1 MSIEVKNLRFRYG
14 ARPVIGDVS
23 FTAEKGEL
31 LAVLGPNG
39 VGKSTLFRCLLGFL
53 KPVGGEILVDGKE
66 LTAYSRRELAKKIA
80 YIPQSHT
87 PAFDHTVL
95 DSVLMGMTAQLRV
108 FEQPGQAQREKA
120 MQMLRALGIEKLS
133 SRGCMKISGGERQL
147 MLLARALVQDA
158 SMLIMD
164 EPTAN
169 LDYGNSCRVMER
181 VKKLGQTGYTIIFST
196 HNMSSVE
203 EICDNI
209 ALINRSQ
216 VVLSGNVTE
225 VKSRFRT
232 NNFTLRFHTGSG
244 KLQPI
249 PEMFSLLTEKDL
261 AGTSEVRIHKE
272 PGITNSA
279 LLSALAG
286 QTEIISFTEE
296 IPSMND
302 IFINTVSGT
311 NTTQA

>member
-23 FTAEKGEL
+23 FSAEKGEL

-53 KPVGGEILVDGKE
+53 KPVGGEILVDGTE
-66 LTAYSRRELAKKIA
+66 LTAYSRRELAKKLA

-120 MQMLRALGIEKLS
+120 MQMLRALGMEKLS

-169 LDYGNSCRVMER
+169 LDTATAAVSW
-181 VKKLGQTGYTIIFST
+181 
-196 HNMSSVE
+196 
-203 EICDNI
+203 
-209 ALINRSQ
+209 
-216 VVLSGNVTE
+216 
-225 VKSRFRT
+225 
-232 NNFTLRFHTGSG
+232 
-244 KLQPI
+244 
-249 PEMFSLLTEKDL
+249 
-261 AGTSEVRIHKE
+261 
-272 PGITNSA
+272 SA
-279 LLSALAG
+279 
-286 QTEIISFTEE
+286 
-296 IPSMND
+296 
-302 IFINTVSGT
+302 
-311 NTTQA
+311 

>member
-1 MSIEVKNLRFRYG
+1 MSIEVKELRFCYG

-53 KPVGGEILVDGKE
+53 KPVGGEILVDAQAISSY
-66 LTAYSRRELAKKIA
+66 TRRELARKLA

-95 DSVLMGMTAQLRV
+95 DSVLMGMTAQLGV

-120 MQMLRALGIEKLS
+120 MQMLRALGMEKLS

-181 VKKLGQTGYTIIFST
+181 VQQLGQTGYTIIFST
-196 HNMSSVE
+196 HDPNQAFSYATKVLALKDGQVLAFGKPAQVLTPELLQSLYGVPVAVTQVQAGSRVFSVCTPYAQE
-203 EICDNI
+203 E
-209 ALINRSQ
+209 
-216 VVLSGNVTE
+216 
-225 VKSRFRT
+225 
-232 NNFTLRFHTGSG
+232 
-244 KLQPI
+244 
-249 PEMFSLLTEKDL
+249 
-261 AGTSEVRIHKE
+261 
-272 PGITNSA
+272 
-279 LLSALAG
+279 
-286 QTEIISFTEE
+286 
-296 IPSMND
+296 
-302 IFINTVSGT
+302 
-311 NTTQA
+311 

>member
-66 LTAYSRRELAKKIA
+66 LGAYSRRELAKKIA
-80 YIPQSHT
+80 YIPQSHS

-95 DSVLMGMTAQLRV
+95 DSVLMGMTAQLGV

-120 MQMLRALGIEKLS
+120 MQMLRALGMEKLS

-147 MLLARALVQDA
+147 MLLARALVDA
-158 SMLIMD
+158 AMLIMD

-181 VKKLGQTGYTIIFST
+181 VKRLGQNGYTIIFST
-196 HNMSSVE
+196 HDPNQAFSYATKVL
-203 EICDNI
+203 
-209 ALINRSQ
+209 ALKDGG
-216 VVLSGNVTE
+216 VMAVGAPEAVLTEDVLSRLYG
-225 VKSRFRT
+225 
-232 NNFTLRFHTGSG
+232 
-244 KLQPI
+244 I
-249 PEMFSLLTEKDL
+249 PVARCEMETVFGRKTICMP
-261 AGTSEVRIHKE
+261 V
-272 PGITNSA
+272 PGGMEGA
-279 LLSALAG
+279 
-286 QTEIISFTEE
+286 
-296 IPSMND
+296 
-302 IFINTVSGT
+302 
-311 NTTQA
+311 

>member
-53 KPVGGEILVDGKE
+53 KPVSGEILVDGKE
-66 LTAYSRRELAKKIA
+66 LGAYSRRELAKKLA

-95 DSVLMGMTAQLRV
+95 DSVLMGMTAQLGV

-120 MQMLRALGIEKLS
+120 LQMLRALGIEKLAD
-133 SRGCMKISGGERQL
+133 RGCMKISGGERQL

-181 VKKLGQTGYTIIFST
+181 VKKLGQNGYTIIFST
-196 HNMSSVE
+196 HDPNQAFSYATKVL
-203 EICDNI
+203 
-209 ALINRSQ
+209 ALKDGG
-216 VVLSGNVTE
+216 VMAVGAPEAVLTEDVLSRLYG
-225 VKSRFRT
+225 
-232 NNFTLRFHTGSG
+232 
-244 KLQPI
+244 I
-249 PEMFSLLTEKDL
+249 PVARCEMETVFGRKTICMP
-261 AGTSEVRIHKE
+261 V
-272 PGITNSA
+272 PGGMEGA
-279 LLSALAG
+279 
-286 QTEIISFTEE
+286 
-296 IPSMND
+296 
-302 IFINTVSGT
+302 
-311 NTTQA
+311 

>member
-1 MSIEVKNLRFRYG
+1 MSIEVKNLRFCYG

-53 KPVGGEILVDGKE
+53 KPVSGEILVDGKE
-66 LTAYSRRELAKKIA
+66 LGAYSRRELAKKLA

-95 DSVLMGMTAQLRV
+95 DSVLMGMTAQLGV

-120 MQMLRALGIEKLS
+120 LQMLRALGMEKLAD
-133 SRGCMKISGGERQL
+133 RGCMKISGGERQL

-181 VKKLGQTGYTIIFST
+181 VKKLGQNGYTIIFST
-196 HNMSSVE
+196 HDPNQAFSYATKVL
-203 EICDNI
+203 
-209 ALINRSQ
+209 ALKDGG
-216 VVLSGNVTE
+216 VMAVGAPEAVLTEDVLSRLYG
-225 VKSRFRT
+225 
-232 NNFTLRFHTGSG
+232 
-244 KLQPI
+244 I
-249 PEMFSLLTEKDL
+249 PVARCEMETVFGRKTICMP
-261 AGTSEVRIHKE
+261 V
-272 PGITNSA
+272 PGGMEDA
-279 LLSALAG
+279 
-286 QTEIISFTEE
+286 
-296 IPSMND
+296 
-302 IFINTVSGT
+302 
-311 NTTQA
+311 

>member
-66 LTAYSRRELAKKIA
+66 LGAYSRRELAKKIA
-80 YIPQSHT
+80 YIPQSHS

-95 DSVLMGMTAQLRV
+95 DSVLMGMTAQLGV
-108 FEQPGQAQREKA
+108 FEQPGQAHREKA
-120 MQMLRALGIEKLS
+120 VQMLRALGIEKLS

-181 VKKLGQTGYTIIFST
+181 VKKLGQNGYTIIFST
-196 HNMSSVE
+196 HDPNQAFSYATKVL
-203 EICDNI
+203 
-209 ALINRSQ
+209 ALKDGG
-216 VVLSGNVTE
+216 VMAVGAPEAVLTEDVLSRLYG
-225 VKSRFRT
+225 
-232 NNFTLRFHTGSG
+232 
-244 KLQPI
+244 I
-249 PEMFSLLTEKDL
+249 PVARCEMETVFGRKTICMP
-261 AGTSEVRIHKE
+261 V
-272 PGITNSA
+272 PGGMEGA
-279 LLSALAG
+279 
-286 QTEIISFTEE
+286 
-296 IPSMND
+296 
-302 IFINTVSGT
+302 
-311 NTTQA
+311 

>member
-31 LAVLGPNG
+31 WAVLGPNG

-66 LTAYSRRELAKKIA
+66 LGAYSQRELAKKIA
-80 YIPQSHT
+80 YIPQSHS

-95 DSVLMGMTAQLRV
+95 DSVLMGMTAQLGV

-120 MQMLRALGIEKLS
+120 MQMLRALGMEKLFD
-133 SRGCMKISGGERQL
+133 RGCMKISGGERQL

-181 VKKLGQTGYTIIFST
+181 VKKLGQAGYTIIFST
-196 HNMSSVE
+196 HDPNQAFRYATQVLALQDGGVLAAGRPEEALTSKTLTKLYGVGMAVCPVTAAGKSFSV
-203 EICDNI
+203 
-209 ALINRSQ
+209 A
-216 VVLSGNVTE
+216 VV
-225 VKSRFRT
+225 
-232 NNFTLRFHTGSG
+232 TGG
-244 KLQPI
+244 K
-249 PEMFSLLTEKDL
+249 
-261 AGTSEVRIHKE
+261 
-272 PGITNSA
+272 
-279 LLSALAG
+279 
-286 QTEIISFTEE
+286 
-296 IPSMND
+296 
-302 IFINTVSGT
+302 
-311 NTTQA
+311 TQ

>member
-1 MSIEVKNLRFRYG
+1 MSIEVKNLRFCYG

-53 KPVGGEILVDGKE
+53 KPVGGEILVDGTE
-66 LTAYSRRELAKKIA
+66 LTAYSRRELAKKLA

-95 DSVLMGMTAQLRV
+95 DSVLMGMTAQLGV

-120 MQMLRALGIEKLS
+120 LQMLRALGIEKLS

-181 VKKLGQTGYTIIFST
+181 VKKLGQAGYTIIFST
-196 HNMSSVE
+196 HDPNQAFRYATQVLALQGGGVLAAGRPE
-203 EICDNI
+203 E
-209 ALINRSQ
+209 AL
-216 VVLSGNVTE
+216 
-225 VKSRFRT
+225 
-232 NNFTLRFHTGSG
+232 
-244 KLQPI
+244 
-249 PEMFSLLTEKDL
+249 
-261 AGTSEVRIHKE
+261 TSETLTKLYGVGMAVC
-272 PGITNSA
+272 PVTA
-279 LLSALAG
+279 AG
-286 QTEIISFTEE
+286 KSFSVAVVT
-296 IPSMND
+296 
-302 IFINTVSGT
+302 GGK
-311 NTTQA
+311 TQ

>member
-66 LTAYSRRELAKKIA
+66 LGAYSRRELAKKIA
-80 YIPQSHT
+80 YIPQSHS

-120 MQMLRALGIEKLS
+120 LQMLRALGMEKLFD
-133 SRGCMKISGGERQL
+133 RGCMKISGGERQL

-169 LDYGNSCRVMER
+169 LDYGNSCRVMDR

-196 HNMSSVE
+196 HNPNQAFSYATKVL
-203 EICDNI
+203 
-209 ALINRSQ
+209 ALKDGG
-216 VVLSGNVTE
+216 VMAVGAPEAVLTEDVLSRLYG
-225 VKSRFRT
+225 
-232 NNFTLRFHTGSG
+232 
-244 KLQPI
+244 I
-249 PEMFSLLTEKDL
+249 PVARCEMETVFGRKTICMP
-261 AGTSEVRIHKE
+261 V
-272 PGITNSA
+272 PGGMEGA
-279 LLSALAG
+279 
-286 QTEIISFTEE
+286 
-296 IPSMND
+296 
-302 IFINTVSGT
+302 
-311 NTTQA
+311 

>member
-66 LTAYSRRELAKKIA
+66 LGAYSRRELAKKIA
-80 YIPQSHT
+80 YIPQSHS

-95 DSVLMGMTAQLRV
+95 DSVLMGMTAQLGV

-120 MQMLRALGIEKLS
+120 MQMLRALGMEKLFD
-133 SRGCMKISGGERQL
+133 RGCMKISGGERQL

-181 VKKLGQTGYTIIFST
+181 VKKLGQNGYTIIFST
-196 HNMSSVE
+196 HDPNQAFSYATKVL
-203 EICDNI
+203 
-209 ALINRSQ
+209 ALKDGGVMAVGAPEAVLTQ
-216 VVLSGNVTE
+216 AVLSRLYG
-225 VKSRFRT
+225 
-232 NNFTLRFHTGSG
+232 
-244 KLQPI
+244 I
-249 PEMFSLLTEKDL
+249 PVARCEMETAFGRKTICMP
-261 AGTSEVRIHKE
+261 V
-272 PGITNSA
+272 PGGMEGA
-279 LLSALAG
+279 
-286 QTEIISFTEE
+286 
-296 IPSMND
+296 
-302 IFINTVSGT
+302 
-311 NTTQA
+311 

>member
-66 LTAYSRRELAKKIA
+66 LGAYSQRELAKKIA
-80 YIPQSHT
+80 YIPQSHS

-95 DSVLMGMTAQLRV
+95 DSVLMGMTAQLGV

-120 MQMLRALGIEKLS
+120 MQMLRALGMEKLFD
-133 SRGCMKISGGERQL
+133 RGCMKISGGERQL

-181 VKKLGQTGYTIIFST
+181 VKKLGQAGYTIIFST
-196 HNMSSVE
+196 HDPNQAFRYATQVL
-203 EICDNI
+203 
-209 ALINRSQ
+209 ALQ
-216 VVLSGNVTE
+216 GGGVLAAG
-225 VKSRFRT
+225 R
-232 NNFTLRFHTGSG
+232 
-244 KLQPI
+244 
-249 PEMFSLLTEKDL
+249 PEAAL
-261 AGTSEVRIHKE
+261 TSETLTKLYGVGMAVC
-272 PGITNSA
+272 PVTA
-279 LLSALAG
+279 AG
-286 QTEIISFTEE
+286 KSFSVAVVT
-296 IPSMND
+296 
-302 IFINTVSGT
+302 GGK
-311 NTTQA
+311 TQ